1 MNFFSKFSNVV
12 GAAAKP
18 PKRPRLVAVWVIDP
32 RTGKPRRV
40 WRLADSEGSCTRRP
54 GGPLHGREPLRR
66 AA

>member
-1 MNFFSKFSNVV
+1 MNFFSRFSSVA
-12 GAAAKP
+12 GAPAKP
-18 PKRPRLVAVWVIDP
+18 PRRPRLVCVWVIDP

-54 GGPLHGREPLRR
+54 GGPLHRIAPLKR